1 MSLLSLLLGL
11 LLLFIGG
18 IRICINVFMKRVG
31 VEFLIR
37 LRFRVLVH

>member
-1 MSLLSLLLGL
+1 MLSLLLSLLP
-11 LLLFIGG
+11 LFVDG
-18 IRICINVFMKRVG
+18 IRICIDVFMKRVG

>member
-1 MSLLSLLLGL
+1 MSLLLSLLP
-11 LLLFIGG
+11 LFVGS
-18 IRICINVFMKRVG
+18 IRICIDIFVKLVD

>member
-1 MSLLSLLLGL
+1 MLSLLLGL
-11 LLLFIGG
+11 LPLFIGG
-18 IRICINVFMKRVG
+18 IRICIDIFVKRVG